1 MNNVENLLLPNY
13 GVVQTRLPKELYDL
27 LLKECL
33 NNKNKK
39 PMISGLTQEGVAK
52 HFFISKKNTNEIT
65 TFVGKM
71 IDEYNKKFPPYI
83 ANLNFLDKN
92 LPFGF
97 SAPWINYQKKNEYI
111 PLHKH
116 DGIFSYNIWMKI
128 PVESIFEFSFNSI
141 IGTDLNYKLKLNKKD
156 EGRVILFPSLLHHLV
171 YPFYKSEETRIS
183 IAGNILLKT

>member
-1 MNNVENLLLPNY
+1 MINIENFRLPNY
-13 GVVQTRLPKELYDL
+13 GVIQSRLPKELYDS

-39 PMISGLTQEGVAK
+39 PMVSGLTQEGVAK
-52 HFFISKKNTNEIT
+52 HFYVSEKSMTQLT
-65 TFVGKM
+65 TFVEKM
-71 IDEYNKKFPPYI
+71 VDGYNEKYPPYL

-92 LPFGF
+92 LPFLF
-97 SAPWINYQKKNEYI
+97 TTPWINYQKKNEYV

-128 PVESIFEFSFNSI
+128 PVESIFEFSYNSI
-141 IGTDLNYKLKLNKKD
+141 IGTDLNYKLKLTKKD
-156 EGRVILFPSLLHHLV
+156 EGRIILFPSLLYHLV
-171 YPFYKSEETRIS
+171 YPFYKSDQTRIS